1 MSVTKQLRSRN
12 ILTLFILF
20 ACGHLRDAHALP
32 IQQVLS
38 RPSSSITFKVDS
50 DVPALQ
56 MTGGFSDF
64 KGTLALDTNRVE
76 RSSINL
82 SLNLQSARLSPDQI
96 LQAVFLQTA
105 LTHVRPPTVAF
116 KSSSIT
122 KSTNNTYL
130 VTGTYTVMGR
140 DQVATVP
147 FQLVN
152 LSALRTE
159 IRLLL
164 SGALK
169 ERDTPRELSAIAP
182 GSAGSK
188 GWAKA
193 TLVFVK
199 AKT

>member
-1 MSVTKQLRSRN
+1 VLLILFTYGQLRE
-12 ILTLFILF
+12 
-20 ACGHLRDAHALP
+20 AAALP
-32 IQQVLS
+32 VQQVLS
-38 RPSSSITFKVDS
+38 RPSSSITFGVDS

-56 MTGGFSDF
+56 MKGDFSDF
-64 KGTLALDTNRVE
+64 KGTLALDPHRLE
-76 RSSINL
+76 RSSVNL
-82 SLNLQSARLSPDQI
+82 SLNLQSARLSPEQI

-122 KSTNNTYL
+122 KSTHNTYL

-140 DQVATVP
+140 TQVATVP

-199 AKT
+199 TKS